1 MSKPIIQN
9 YQIIPNLPLVDMP
22 IDGSLA
28 PYKNTIVS
36 VDLDKRFNII
46 QDVCSDHTKDCER
59 NIIRLTLEEAK
70 QIAEIIYGN
79 SS

>member
-9 YQIIPNLPLVDMP
+9 YQIIPNLPLIDMP

-36 VDLDKRFNII
+36 VIDRQFNII

-70 QIAEIIYGN
+70 QIAEIINDN